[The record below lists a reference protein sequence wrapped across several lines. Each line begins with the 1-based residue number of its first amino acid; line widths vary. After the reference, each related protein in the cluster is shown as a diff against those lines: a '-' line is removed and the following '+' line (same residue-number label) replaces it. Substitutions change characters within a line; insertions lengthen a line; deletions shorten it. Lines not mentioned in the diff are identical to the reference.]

1 MRGIARFGFWQNAP
15 PDTDNRIGGQDQH
28 IRLIGSVFRNI
39 KSFFK
44 SKPRGELCGQFS
56 VLRGFVNIG
65 RNNRVGHNADLRQQ
79 CLTAR

>member
-1 MRGIARFGFWQNAP
+1 MRGIARFGFGKMRRPILTTVSAARPAYSPHWQCFQKHKALF
-15 PDTDNRIGGQDQH
+15 QKQ
-28 IRLIGSVFRNI
+28 
-39 KSFFK
+39 
-44 SKPRGELCGQFS
+44 PRGELCGQFS